1 MATKRTGN
9 PKGRPPKNPAKPKSN
24 RVELEP
30 DQVKRLSKL
39 LTNCVEEG
47 LKYAEQILSNNEQ
60 VQVERFTRHGE
71 TERFKHDKYSPELKL
86 RILEILVGKVFAE
99 KKDIGIEP
107 ADPNAINVVGFKFT
121 PAEKKP
127 ETEQQEA

>member
-1 MATKRTGN
+1 MATKPTGR
-9 PKGRPPKNPAKPKSN
+9 PKGRPPRNPAKPQSK

-30 DQVKRLSKL
+30 NQVKRLSKM

-47 LKYAEQILSNNEQ
+47 LKFAEKILSNNEQ
-60 VQVERFTRHGE
+60 VQIERFTRHGE

-107 ADPNAINVVGFKFT
+107 TDPNAIQVVGFKFT
-121 PAEKKP
+121 PVAKTP
-127 ETEQQEA
+127 EDKQQEV